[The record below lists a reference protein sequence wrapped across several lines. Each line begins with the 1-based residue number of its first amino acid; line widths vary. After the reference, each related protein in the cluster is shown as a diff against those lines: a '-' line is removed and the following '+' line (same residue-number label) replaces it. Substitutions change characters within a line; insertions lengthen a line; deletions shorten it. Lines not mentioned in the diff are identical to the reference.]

1 MGGARGGC
9 NVVGG
14 VGVVSTIWE
23 DVYVVYWRVQVCV
36 YIYIIIIYIWLCS
49 SNFVLKLLMP

>member
-1 MGGARGGC
+1 MGGAEGGC

-36 YIYIIIIYIWLCS
+36 YIYIYM
-49 SNFVLKLLMP
+49 VM